1 MIKAE
6 TSVVINRPVEKVFE
20 FVNASENAPQWRS
33 GVLESWQTSEGP
45 IGVGTTLTEVIRFL
59 GRRIESTFEV
69 MEYEPNRKISAKTT
83 SGPISFEVS
92 RTFESVE
99 GGTRLTVTIEGETGG
114 FFKLAEPLVARMT
127 NRQIETDHANLKDLL
142 EAQAEGSV

>member
-1 MIKAE
+1 MIEAE
-6 TSVVINRPVEKVFE
+6 TSVVINRPVEKVFA
-20 FVNASENAPQWRS
+20 FVNDSENAPQWRS
-33 GVLESWQTSEGP
+33 SVLESRQTSEGP
-45 IGVGTTLTEVIRFL
+45 IGVGTTLAEVIRFL

-69 MEYEPNRKISAKTT
+69 TEYEPNSKISAKTT
-83 SGPISFEVS
+83 SGPIPFEVS

-127 NRQIETDHANLKDLL
+127 KRQIETDHANLKDLL